1 MAVVDIE
8 ALLNPIAGADP
19 CGADL
24 EYDPAFT
31 ALDKAAQGKDEQQIG
46 STIIPAEPPDWKA
59 VGRQATELFGR
70 TKDLRVA
77 VHLAKALL
85 RTDGLKGFS
94 AGLAAIDRLI
104 QAYWDGVYPRLD
116 PDDDNDPTM
125 RLNILATLAAP
136 DMLSALR
143 TIPLVSSRTLGR
155 YAYKDVEAAAAIG
168 SANAADGAGG
178 AIPSPA
184 AIEAAA
190 LDCDLQ
196 ELQNDATAAA
206 GCVAA
211 LASLDAALSQHVGP
225 GGIGGWATLT
235 TLVQKIANFLKTTLA
250 RRSPAAASAVPGAD
264 GAGPGN
270 SATPQTISALPGEI
284 GSREDVL
291 RTLDKIVAYYA
302 KHEPSS
308 PIPLFIERCKRLVT
322 MSFLDIV
329 KELVPDAVQQV
340 TVLTGQHTE

>member
-1 MAVVDIE
+1 MAVADIE
-8 ALLNPIAGADP
+8 TLLNPVPGTDP

-24 EYDPAFT
+24 EYDTAFT
-31 ALDKAAQGKDEQQIG
+31 TLDKAAQGKPEQQIG
-46 STIIPAEPPDWKA
+46 STIIPAEPPDWKS

-85 RTDGLKGFS
+85 RTDGLRGF
-94 AGLAAIDRLI
+94 AEGLTVVDRLI
-104 QAYWDGVYPRLD
+104 QSYWDGIYPRLD

-125 RLNILATLAAP
+125 RLNILAMLAAP
-136 DMLSALR
+136 EILSALR
-143 TIPLVSSRTLGR
+143 ATPLVSSRTLGR
-155 YAYKDVEAAAAIG
+155 YAYKDIEAALAGGSAAASDGTAPSTAAI
-168 SANAADGAGG
+168 D
-178 AIPSPA
+178 
-184 AIEAAA
+184 AAA

-196 ELQNDATAAA
+196 ELQNDAMAAA
-206 GCVAA
+206 ACATA
-211 LASLDAALSQHVGP
+211 LTSLDAALSERVGP
-225 GGIGGWATLT
+225 GSIGGWATLT
-235 TLVQKIANFLKTTLA
+235 TLVQKIAAYLKTTLA
-250 RRSPAAASAVPGAD
+250 RRSPAAASAVGGAD
-264 GAGPGN
+264 GAAGN
-270 SATPQTISALPGEI
+270 SASAQTISALPGEI

-340 TVLTGQHTE
+340 TVLTGHPTE